1 MNDKKKQNGKRQNN
15 FRNNLVFDLFV
26 INFSQKVLVMH
37 TKTSQKIT
45 FMNISSVNIKNLF
58 NLLGGNTG
66 KKSFGFDFVIK
77 TFQFFR
83 IYLLT
88 S

>member
-1 MNDKKKQNGKRQNN
+1 MNDKKKKNGKRQNN

-26 INFSQKVLVMH
+26 INFSQNVLVMH
-37 TKTSQKIT
+37 TKPSQKIT
-45 FMNISSVNIKNLF
+45 FMNIFSVNIKNLF
-58 NLLGGNTG
+58 NLLDGGTG
-66 KKSFGFDFVIK
+66 EKSFGFDFMIK

-83 IYLLT
+83 IYLFT